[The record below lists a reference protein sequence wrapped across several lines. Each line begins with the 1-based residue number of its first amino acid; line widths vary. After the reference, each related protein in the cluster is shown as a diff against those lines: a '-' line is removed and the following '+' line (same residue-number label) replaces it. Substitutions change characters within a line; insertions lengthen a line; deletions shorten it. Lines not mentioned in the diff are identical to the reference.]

1 MKTTKI
7 LHWLIA
13 TFLFIFAWTSYAYAQ
28 DGALRNRG
36 EPLESVTTAAQ
47 PNVTALQALA
57 DSGYATIIDLRR
69 PEEDRGFEE
78 KIEVERLGMSYV
90 SIPVDGAGGIT
101 YENAELLNQVLG
113 RTEGPVLIHCGSG
126 NRAGALL
133 SLQQKL
139 NGVDNE
145 TALAVGRAGSLTSLE
160 SVVIER
166 LEEGPPR

>member
-1 MKTTKI
+1 MKIIKI
-7 LHWLIA
+7 LRWPIV
-13 TFLFIFAWTSYAYAQ
+13 TFLLALAWTSYAQ

-47 PNVTALQALA
+47 PDINALKALA

-69 PEEDRGFEE
+69 PEEERGFEE
-78 KIEVERLGMSYV
+78 QLEVERLGMSYV
-90 SIPVDGAGGIT
+90 SIPVDGAAGVT
-101 YENAELLNQVLG
+101 YENAELLNQVLD
-113 RTEGPVLIHCGSG
+113 RTQGPVLVHCGSG

-139 NGVDNE
+139 NGANNE
-145 TALAVGRAGSLTSLE
+145 AALAVGLAGSLTSLE

-166 LEEGPPR
+166 LEEGPPIN

>member
-1 MKTTKI
+1 
-7 LHWLIA
+7 
-13 TFLFIFAWTSYAYAQ
+13 
-28 DGALRNRG
+28 
-36 EPLESVTTAAQ
+36 
-47 PNVTALQALA
+47 
-57 DSGYATIIDLRR
+57 
-69 PEEDRGFEE
+69 
-78 KIEVERLGMSYV
+78 MSYV
-90 SIPVDGAGGIT
+90 SIPVDGESGIT

-113 RTEGPVLIHCGSG
+113 RTEGPVLVHCGSG